1 MKKKFTQKLLT
12 GSIKKIITNSAKQT
26 QSIAKVLAEE
36 ILKSKYEK
44 RAIILALSG
53 ELGAGKTTFLQGF
66 AMGLG
71 IDEKINSPTFVIMKR
86 FEIEDQSTKISRKF
100 SARPSTFKKVLWF
113 KNFYH
118 LDCYRLNDRKEIL
131 DLGFKEII
139 SNPENIIAIEWGELI
154 KKILPKDVIKIEF
167 RHLEGDKREIL
178 IDIF

>member
-1 MKKKFTQKLLT
+1 M
-12 GSIKKIITNSAKQT
+12 
-26 QSIAKVLAEE
+26 
-36 ILKSKYEK
+36 
-44 RAIILALSG
+44 
-53 ELGAGKTTFLQGF
+53 
-66 AMGLG
+66 
-71 IDEKINSPTFVIMKR
+71 
-86 FEIEDQSTKISRKF
+86 
-100 SARPSTFKKVLWF
+100 LWF